1 MSNLNSG
8 REVVVL
14 LPYSAG
20 KLLMQLRDEVEF
32 IDYPGHWGL
41 FGGSIEKDDVVPA
54 DAARRELWEEVGYC
68 PEVLTDMGTR
78 FYGSDIELKSHRNMV
93 QHTYSCEFSISAAEI
108 RLTEGM
114 DYGFFSLDEI
124 LTGSL
129 YSSRIDSSF
138 PVVPNPVMMY
148 SIEQL
153 FARTIA

>member
-1 MSNLNSG
+1 MNGLNGG

-32 IDYPGHWGL
+32 IDYPGHWGF
-41 FGGSIEKDDVVPA
+41 FGGSIEKDDAVPA
-54 DAARRELWEEVGYC
+54 DAARRELREEVGYC
-68 PEVLTDMGTR
+68 PDILTDMGTR
-78 FYGSDIELKSHRNMV
+78 YYGSDIELKSHRNMV
-93 QHTYSCEFSISAAEI
+93 QHTYSCEFSISVAEI

-124 LTGSL
+124 LTGTL
-129 YSSRIDSSF
+129 YSSKVGSSF

-153 FARTIA
+153 FAHTIV